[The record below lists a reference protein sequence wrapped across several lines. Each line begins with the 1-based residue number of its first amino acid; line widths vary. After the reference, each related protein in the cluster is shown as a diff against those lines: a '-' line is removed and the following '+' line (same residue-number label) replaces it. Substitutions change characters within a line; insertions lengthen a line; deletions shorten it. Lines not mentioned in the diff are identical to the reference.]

1 VKARSPEERAAI
13 AADKQVLRVLICG
26 VDADGKSTLIARLPE
41 DCGHAPLQPKS
52 DISDLGHLWSRT
64 RASLSSGGE
73 RSAPKAPGEGDTQA
87 VDADL
92 IYRRFATARRA
103 FLVADATG
111 GEQYIRNVAAGAA
124 SADLAVLL
132 IDAQRGLTTQTRRL
146 SLILTLFGIREIVVV
161 VNKMDAAGGSEAH
174 FERIKDE
181 YLAFAANLGPARIV
195 CIPACALSGDNVSHA
210 SPAMAWYRGPTLIE
224 RLESVEMASGA
235 AEGPFRMPVQ
245 RVDQESAQ
253 RPGFSG
259 TIVSG
264 KVRPGDFLTVLPA
277 GTTVQVARVAAF
289 GNELEQAQAPQEVTL
304 TPGETVDVSPGDLIA
319 ARDARPTVTDQF
331 CTHLLWMSP
340 QPMLPERSY
349 LMQIGSAAVPAQVTE
364 LKHSINVNTF
374 EHVAAKHL
382 DRNEIAVCNFA
393 LDRAIAFDPYAENRE
408 TGGFILLDRMTNAIV
423 ARGTI
428 DFALRRAANIHW
440 QALQVDKRARSGI
453 KAQRPCALWLTGLS
467 GAGKSTVADLVE
479 QSLHR
484 AGYHT
489 MLLDGD
495 NVRHGLNRD
504 LGFTDEDRVENIR
517 RVGEVAKLMVD
528 AGLIVL
534 VSFISPFRSERR
546 MARALFGADEFIEIF
561 VDAPLEVCEARDPKG
576 LYKLARAGKL
586 PNFTGIGS
594 AYEPPE
600 QAELVLAAGKEH
612 PQALADRVLATLQR
626 RGIV

>member
-1 VKARSPEERAAI
+1 MKARSPQDRVAI
-13 AADKQVLRVLICG
+13 SADKQVLRVLICG
-26 VDADGKSTLIARLPE
+26 ATGDGKSTLIARLLD
-41 DCGHAPLQPKS
+41 DCGRVPQ
-52 DISDLGHLWSRT
+52 D
-64 RASLSSGGE
+64 E
-73 RSAPKAPGEGDTQA
+73 RPPVAADRPSPPKAPGEGETQA
-87 VDADL
+87 VGADL
-92 IYRRFATARRA
+92 VYRRFATARRR
-103 FLVADATG
+103 FLVAEATG
-111 GEQYIRNVAAGAA
+111 DEQYIRNVAAGAA

-161 VNKMDAAGGSEAH
+161 VNRMDAAGWSEAQ
-174 FERIKDE
+174 FERIKED

-195 CIPACALSGDNVSHA
+195 CIPACALSGDNVTHA
-210 SPAMAWYRGPTLIE
+210 SPATPWYRGPTLIE

-245 RVDQESAQ
+245 RVDRESAQ
-253 RPGFSG
+253 LPGFSG

-264 KVRPGDFLTVLPA
+264 KVRPGDFLAVLPA
-277 GTTVQVARVAAF
+277 GTTVRVARLAAF
-289 GNELEQAQAPQEVTL
+289 GNDLEEAQSPQEVTL
-304 TPGETVDVSPGDLIA
+304 TPAEKVDVSPGDLIA
-319 ARDARPTVTDQF
+319 ARDARPTVADQF
-331 CTHLLWMSP
+331 CAHLLWMSP

-349 LMQIGSAAVPAQVTE
+349 LMRIGSAAVPAQVTE

-393 LDRAIAFDPYAENRE
+393 LERAIAFDPYAENRE

-440 QALQVDKRARSGI
+440 QALQIDKRARSGI
-453 KAQRPCALWLTGLS
+453 KAQRPCALWLSGLS

-484 AGYHT
+484 AGHHT

-504 LGFTDEDRVENIR
+504 LGFTDEDRVENVR
-517 RVGEVAKLMVD
+517 RVAEVAKLMVD

-600 QAELVLAAGKEH
+600 QAELVLAAGKER
-612 PQALADRVLATLQR
+612 PQALADTVLAALQR